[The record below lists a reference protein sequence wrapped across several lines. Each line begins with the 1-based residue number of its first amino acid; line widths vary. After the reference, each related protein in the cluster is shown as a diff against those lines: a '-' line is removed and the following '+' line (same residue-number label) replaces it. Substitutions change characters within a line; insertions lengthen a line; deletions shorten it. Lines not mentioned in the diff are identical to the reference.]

1 MAHMVLFH
9 LGVLDSPPRT
19 GGPIPYEERLAE
31 VSAPLP
37 AELVGYLEGCGGSAP
52 LGFVVQVEGES

>member
-1 MAHMVLFH
+1 MVLFH

-37 AELVGYLEGCGGSAP
+37 AELVGYLEGSAEG
-52 LGFVVQVEGES
+52 LVESLTA

>member
-37 AELVGYLEGCGGSAP
+37 AELVGYLEGSAEG
-52 LGFVVQVEGES
+52 LVESLTA